1 MNKKTIIIV
10 AVLTLLAIVG
20 VYSLGRKWNGSEI
33 QKLYGQKWL
42 IVTQKAE
49 LLRQD
54 LDIRNQ
60 IDELN
65 KQILVIDESLTKLI
79 NPQQT
84 GFIQENQLTPIQQVD
99 NYLTLSWH

>member
-1 MNKKTIIIV
+1 MENETNTNVTKSNKKVIIIV

-20 VYSLGRKWNGSEI
+20 VYSLGHRGNASQI
-33 QKLYGQKWL
+33 IKLYGQKGV
-42 IVTQKAE
+42 IVEQKAE

-79 NPQQT
+79 NPSE
-84 GFIQENQLTPIQQVD
+84 GLIQA
-99 NYLTLSWH
+99 